1 MYLDKLGAALSAAV
15 PLLSLAGKAMP
26 ATPLILCR
34 EHVINILILDF
45 AEVSFVKYGLPE
57 EAALCCNS
65 WSELW
70 LSLRLSLWFS
80 LPGTRSKSNL
90 QHVRS
95 SL

>member
-45 AEVSFVKYGLPE
+45 AE
-57 EAALCCNS
+57 
-65 WSELW
+65 
-70 LSLRLSLWFS
+70 
-80 LPGTRSKSNL
+80 L
-90 QHVRS
+90 QRC
-95 SL
+95 LL